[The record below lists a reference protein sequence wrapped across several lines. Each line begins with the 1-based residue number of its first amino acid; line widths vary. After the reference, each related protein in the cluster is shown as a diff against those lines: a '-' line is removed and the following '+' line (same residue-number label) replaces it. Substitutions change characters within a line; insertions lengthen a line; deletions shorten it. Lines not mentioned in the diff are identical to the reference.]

1 MKGCDEVENLIINI
15 IGIFILIWLFRRFFF
30 KGNLQRR
37 KEFHKS
43 NLIGSKYSIQRDN
56 GNDIHV
62 LLYEYDNSKNN
73 GLIIVGHGGALID
86 GDVERSD
93 LFCDTLRNKCECT
106 VVSVDYQKLGENK
119 LPYQQ
124 QEFIDTVKYF
134 VNNASKY
141 QISASKIIFVGFSGG
156 SYLEIGAA
164 SILASQNLPI
174 KSLFSFYPLL
184 DDSIINLTDMGF
196 LRFPITIISA
206 NNSVEN
212 ERIGTWKN
220 HLDSHNVSYE
230 HKEYSDAMMGFI
242 EYQFEEYIQD
252 PAFAKRLK
260 QFDDEQ
266 CNMAQAC
273 MMWLEN
279 EINQL
284 LNE

>member
-1 MKGCDEVENLIINI
+1 MENLIINI
-15 IGIFILIWLFRRFFF
+15 LGIFILIWIFKSLFF
-30 KGNLQRR
+30 KGNLQTR

-56 GNDIHV
+56 GEDIHV
-62 LLYEYDNSKNN
+62 LIYENENNKNN
-73 GLIIVGHGGALID
+73 GLIVVGHGGALID

-93 LFCDTLRNKCECT
+93 TFCDTLRKKCECM
-106 VVSVDYQKLGENK
+106 VVSVDYQKLGKNK
-119 LPYQQ
+119 PPYQQ

-134 VNNASKY
+134 INNASKY

-174 KSLFSFYPLL
+174 KCLFSFYPLL

-196 LRFPITIISA
+196 LRFPITVISA

-212 ERIGTWKN
+212 ERIETWKN
-220 HLDSHNVSYE
+220 HLASHNVSFE
-230 HKEYSDAMMGFI
+230 HKAYSDAMMGFI
-242 EYQFEEYIQD
+242 EYQFEEYSQD
-252 PAFAKRLK
+252 PAFGKRLK

-266 CNMAQAC
+266 CMMAQAS

-279 EINQL
+279 EINRQ